1 MREIG
6 REGMT
11 PYSCRHTFIT
21 RAIRGGIDLISLE
34 AIVGHVD
41 KETTKLYTHLRASD
55 LVTAVRDSTAKNA
68 VSNKSATRKN
78 GQISK
83 AV

>member
-1 MREIG
+1 MQEYQTSANALVYQTLKR
-6 REGMT
+6 
-11 PYSCRHTFIT
+11 
-21 RAIRGGIDLISLE
+21 RAVLSLWADTME

-55 LVTAVRDSTAKNA
+55 LVTAVRDSTAKNT